1 MTVAQFL
8 TQPKSYGLLAPRNLP
23 VTWRGKEEGVNG
35 VKKVEGMEGG
45 REREKWIREGRTILG
60 RQQ

>member
-23 VTWRGKEEGVNG
+23 VTWRGKEE
-35 VKKVEGMEGG
+35 EEGG
-45 REREKWIREGRTILG
+45 KEEGERGRGRREGDG
-60 RQQ
+60 RMGVRR